1 MKKYKLFA
9 ALLAVALIASGCGAE
24 KQAETDN
31 EMYIEQAQLTD
42 EKSNL
47 LCTNI
52 ITNDEAEDKITFW
65 IDDCLYQ
72 VQHKPETSEYQIV
85 QLQ

>member
-1 MKKYKLFA
+1 MYRDAFGDREYVVYRGEAELYCGWNIHHIMP
-9 ALLAVALIASGCGAE
+9 VANGGS
-24 KQAETDN
+24 
-31 EMYIEQAQLTD
+31 D

-72 VQHKPETSEYQIV
+72 VQRKPETSEYQIV

>member
-1 MKKYKLFA
+1 MP
-9 ALLAVALIASGCGAE
+9 VANGGS
-24 KQAETDN
+24 
-31 EMYIEQAQLTD
+31 D

-72 VQHKPETSEYQIV
+72 VQRKTETSEYQIV